1 MASPADS
8 AAEVNHAAS
17 APPGAKVANQARSSG
32 SLPLQVQESGR
43 RLETVL
49 GENGLDVIAAL
60 FLDGDQLIRFT
71 PFTFHL
77 VIVRPFALRL
87 LTGTGAR
94 SKSSSRTR
102 APPRPSRET
111 CSFCG
116 IAFSVGLT
124 SR

>member
-17 APPGAKVANQARSSG
+17 APPGAKVANQARSSC
-32 SLPLQVQESGR
+32 SLPLQVPESGR

-60 FLDGDQLIRFT
+60 FSDGAQPIRFT

-77 VIVRPFALRL
+77 VIVRPFAPRAFRWVELPLEDTYERIGPQSPAQKERRADND
-87 LTGTGAR
+87 TVRG
-94 SKSSSRTR
+94 SR
-102 APPRPSRET
+102 
-111 CSFCG
+111 
-116 IAFSVGLT
+116 
-124 SR
+124 